1 MKSGMKILQI
11 NFRHFRIVL
20 MKDRH
25 KHTKNEIKTTAII
38 GVPQKHVVFAMKFN
52 LHNGQSA

>member
-1 MKSGMKILQI
+1 MKPGTKILQI
-11 NFRHFRIVL
+11 NFMHFRVVL

-25 KHTKNEIKTTAII
+25 KHTENEINTTAII
-38 GVPQKHVVFAMKFN
+38 GVPQKYAFFAMKFN